1 VSLTDELMSI
11 AAAMARVQ
19 MEANGIRMLD
29 RQDGYVDNDPQMADD
44 SNDHLCDCGAL
55 MNPCS
60 DRCPTCQAEYD
71 EALEDARR
79 DQDLMD
85 LQSDIEDLMYQETRE
100 SP

>member
-1 VSLTDELMSI
+1 MSLTDELISC

-29 RQDGYVDNDPQMADD
+29 RNDAQVDNDPTLADD

-71 EALEDARR
+71 EALEDALR
-79 DQDLMD
+79 DEEMMAR
-85 LQSDIEDLMYQETRE
+85 QSDLEDLMHAETRE